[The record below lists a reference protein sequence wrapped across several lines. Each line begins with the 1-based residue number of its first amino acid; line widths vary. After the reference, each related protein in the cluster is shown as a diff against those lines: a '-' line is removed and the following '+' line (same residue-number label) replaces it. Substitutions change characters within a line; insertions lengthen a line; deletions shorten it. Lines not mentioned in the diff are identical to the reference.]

1 MFWFEFE
8 DILHLLKIIY
18 VKWDKKGGIDL
29 EKIFLNAMISLLKK
43 NERQFNELSPPL
55 FHLILSTGHVWSV
68 TRL

>member
-29 EKIFLNAMISLLKK
+29 EKIFLNDIAIEK

>member
-8 DILHLLKIIY
+8 DILHLLKIIN

-43 NERQFNELSPPL
+43 TNVNLMN
-55 FHLILSTGHVWSV
+55 
-68 TRL
+68 